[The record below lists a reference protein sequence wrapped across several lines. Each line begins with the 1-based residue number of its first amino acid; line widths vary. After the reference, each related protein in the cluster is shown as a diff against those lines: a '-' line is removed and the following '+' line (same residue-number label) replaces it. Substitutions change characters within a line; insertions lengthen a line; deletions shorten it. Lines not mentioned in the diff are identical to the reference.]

1 LNPSS
6 PGFSGSKSYNAV
18 QHGPTWGFGV
28 FAGERIGDG
37 SGDAVESSKKTT
49 QKFNQFTFI
58 FTKFHII
65 IVLITITN
73 NKNLIFSK
81 GIEIIVNRQ
90 YLVKAFQVFACKYN
104 KTKIVCKIVRTCYH
118 PIVQKKEVHI

>member
-6 PGFSGSKSYNAV
+6 PGFSGSKSYKAV

-37 SGDAVESSKKTT
+37 SGDAVESSKRTT

-58 FTKFHII
+58 FTKFH
-65 IVLITITN
+65 TN
-73 NKNLIFSK
+73 
-81 GIEIIVNRQ
+81 
-90 YLVKAFQVFACKYN
+90 YY
-104 KTKIVCKIVRTCYH
+104 
-118 PIVQKKEVHI
+118 